1 MPELRKNII
10 TREWVVI
17 ATERGKRPS
26 DFKKATAAAK
36 TDEQKAEEVKKCPF
50 CPGNENQTP
59 PEIFSYRLS
68 GIAKNGAWEIRAI
81 PNKFAALQPDGNLD
95 HKEVGIFDV
104 LNGIGYSDVI
114 IETPGHFERFPFLP
128 KSHIEKVIKAYQERY
143 LQLRDKPHVEHVIIF
158 RNHGEKAG
166 TSLQHPH
173 SQIIATPV
181 MPKEFWFEVEGAAN
195 YFEYEEKCAVCAV
208 LDFESTAG
216 DRVVWENDSFL
227 AFTFFASRYPFET
240 RIVPKAHKASFSDMT
255 PYEGGDLAEIIK
267 EVLSRLYNCLDD
279 PSYNLT
285 LHSLLKPGKYE
296 ESYHWHFQILPRL
309 TTPAGFELG
318 TGMFINVTAPEE
330 AAKFLREAKSFA
342 DIAG

>member
-26 DFKKATAAAK
+26 DFKKPPAPPK
-36 TDEQKAEEVKKCPF
+36 TEEQIAGEIKKCPF
-50 CPGNENQTP
+50 CPGNEAQTP
-59 PEIFSYRLS
+59 PEIFSYKHS
-68 GIAKNGAWEIRAI
+68 GHEKSGAWEVRVI
-81 PNKFAALQPDGNLD
+81 PNKFAALQAEGNLD
-95 HKEVGIFDV
+95 HREVGIFDV
-104 LNGIGYSDVI
+104 LNGIGHHDVI
-114 IETPGHFERFPFLP
+114 IETPDHHKLLPFLP
-128 KSHIEKVIKAYQERY
+128 QAHVEKVIKAYQERY
-143 LQLRDKPHVEHVIIF
+143 LQLMDKPHVEHVIIF

-173 SQIIATPV
+173 SQLIATPV

-195 YFEYEEKCAVCAV
+195 FFEYEEKCAYCTL
-208 LDFESTAG
+208 LDFESKAG
-216 DRVVWENDSFL
+216 DRLIWENDSFL
-227 AFTFFASRYPFET
+227 AFTFFAARYPFEA
-240 RIVPKAHKASFSDMT
+240 RIVPKAHRASFSEMT
-255 PYEGGDLAEIIK
+255 PYEGGDLAEILK
-267 EVLSRLYNCLDD
+267 EVLSRLYDCLDD

-296 ESYHWHFQILPRL
+296 ESYHWHLQILPRL

-342 DIAG
+342 DVAG